1 MSELFILQNHDKLFL
16 GRQKEWLDGRDP
28 ASLFKT
34 PHKDEAVNQVFEIS
48 SKDYTQR
55 IKVVSCKVNE
65 KGLPIIDAE
74 LLGDAQPASAPL
86 FASEAPE
93 EASEA
98 DESALREDAASD
110 ADDLVEDIVS
120 GAEDSAE
127 EDLLHESDE
136 AEAEGN
142 QPSLL

>member
-65 KGLPIIDAE
+65 KGLPVIEPE
-74 LLGDAQPASAPL
+74 LLPDAQPKSASL
-86 FASEAPE
+86 FAE
-93 EASEA
+93 EAVTDEA
-98 DESALREDAASD
+98 TVDVDEFAADDEDAADINLDAESD
-110 ADDLVEDIVS
+110 QAN
-120 GAEDSAE
+120 
-127 EDLLHESDE
+127 ESDE
-136 AEAEGN
+136 TETGDN
-142 QPSLL
+142 QQPLL

>member
-65 KGLPIIDAE
+65 KGLPVIEPERLPDAQPRSASLFTEEAVTHDATIDTDDDDATEDEDAADINLDAE
-74 LLGDAQPASAPL
+74 LDQAN
-86 FASEAPE
+86 
-93 EASEA
+93 
-98 DESALREDAASD
+98 D
-110 ADDLVEDIVS
+110 
-120 GAEDSAE
+120 
-127 EDLLHESDE
+127 SDE
-136 AEAEGN
+136 AETGDN
-142 QPSLL
+142 QQPLL

>member
-65 KGLPIIDAE
+65 KGLPVIGPE
-74 LLGDAQPASAPL
+74 LLPDAQPTSASL
-86 FASEAPE
+86 FAE
-93 EASEA
+93 EAVTDEPTVDVDEFAA
-98 DESALREDAASD
+98 DDEDAADIKLDAESD
-110 ADDLVEDIVS
+110 QAN
-120 GAEDSAE
+120 
-127 EDLLHESDE
+127 ESDE
-136 AEAEGN
+136 TETGDN
-142 QPSLL
+142 QQPLL